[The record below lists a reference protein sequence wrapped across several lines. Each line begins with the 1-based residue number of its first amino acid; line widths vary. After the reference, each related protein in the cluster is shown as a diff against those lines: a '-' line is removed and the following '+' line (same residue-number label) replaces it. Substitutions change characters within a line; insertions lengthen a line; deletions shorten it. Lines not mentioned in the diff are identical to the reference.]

1 MSDRDSDLRLKNL
14 EEQAAEMRN
23 ASANRMAR
31 RALGGGDPLPK
42 GTGKYKV
49 LMLIDDLDPATPDW
63 DFPRFPSTV

>member
-1 MSDRDSDLRLKNL
+1 MADADTEQRLKSIEVANARL
-14 EEQAAEMRN
+14 AARGRGPIRD
-23 ASANRMAR
+23 AI
-31 RALGGGDPLPK
+31 GGGDPLPK